1 MFSSTASVPS
11 PSQDFITLCQSQV
24 TLLHQT
30 LEADWSAVYLTAE
43 QEGQQMDL
51 IPIVVYPPTDTIQTE
66 ETPSIT
72 LPENWP
78 GSVPSISL
86 PIVKFSQISQ
96 SLPPNRESKPK
107 KWAENPY
114 SPEAYQLV
122 LPLIHQ
128 EMMVG
133 LLVTRRKNK
142 PWKPQEL
149 TQIEKITRT
158 LAIARLL
165 DQRQGWYQ
173 QQLTQQQI
181 QQRQEHDR
189 LDDLFHQIR
198 NPITA
203 LRIFG
208 KLLLK
213 RFTSNDKNRAIIEN
227 MVRESE
233 HLEELIQEF
242 ETNQAVIATKRD
254 LITLNTDCIPSV
266 DTQPL
271 SLPSTGMNLKKIK
284 LQEILE
290 PILIS
295 AQSIAQEKGIK
306 VQSEIVGKLHPVWG
320 NDSAL
325 REVLSN
331 LIDNGIKYT
340 PKPGQV
346 KIKLG
351 LSRVEGEKIYQGI
364 AIEDTGYGI
373 PLKDQAHIFERH
385 YRGIQAEGEIPGT
398 GLGLAIVQELMALMG
413 GIIELLSPTNQVRN
427 RGTTFIIWLPLAEE
441 C

>member
-1 MFSSTASVPS
+1 MFSSTATLPS
-11 PSQDFITLCQSQV
+11 PSQDFIILCQSQV
-24 TLLHQT
+24 TLLYQT
-30 LEADWSAVYLTAE
+30 LQADWSAVYLTGE
-43 QEGQQMDL
+43 KDGQQMDL
-51 IPIVVYPPTDTIQTE
+51 IPIVVYPPTETIQTG
-66 ETPSIT
+66 ETTSIK
-72 LPENWP
+72 LPESWQDLENAVSFP
-78 GSVPSISL
+78 M
-86 PIVKFSQISQ
+86 VKFSQISQ
-96 SLPPNRESKPK
+96 SLPPNRESKPI
-107 KWAENPY
+107 KWGENPNKIG
-114 SPEAYQLV
+114 PYQLI

-128 EMMVG
+128 EIVVG
-133 LLVTRRKNK
+133 LLVTRRQNN
-142 PWKPQEL
+142 PWQPEEL
-149 TQIEKITRT
+149 SQIEKITRT

-173 QQLTQQQI
+173 QQLNQQQI
-181 QQRQEHDR
+181 QQQQQGDR

-213 RFTSNDKNRAIIEN
+213 RFVSDDKNRAIVEN
-227 MVRESE
+227 MVRESD
-233 HLEELIQEF
+233 HLQELLQEF
-242 ETNQAVIATKRD
+242 ETNQEAIAAKTD
-254 LITLNTDCIPSV
+254 LITLNTDCIPSA
-266 DTQPL
+266 DPKPL
-271 SLPSTGMNLKKIK
+271 SLPGAAMELKKIN
-284 LQEILE
+284 LEEVLE

-306 VQSEIVGKLHPVWG
+306 VQSEIFGELSPVWG
-320 NDSAL
+320 NNSAL

-351 LSRVEGEKIYQGI
+351 LSRVKGEKIYQGI

-373 PLKDQAHIFERH
+373 PLEDQAHIFERH
-385 YRGIQAEGEIPGT
+385 YRGIQAQGETPGT
-398 GLGLAIVQELMALMG
+398 GLGLAIVKELMALMG
-413 GIIELLSPTNQVRN
+413 GIIELLSPTDHVRN
-427 RGTTFIIWLPLAEE
+427 RGTSFIIWLPLAEE